1 MNAKN
6 KNIIALSGMLV
17 VGLLLG
23 WLIFGGSSSEAAHE
37 HVVEEGAETVW
48 TCSMH
53 PQIRA
58 QEPGKCPICGMDLI
72 PLESNIS
79 EANMEAVQMTD
90 YAIKLANIQ
99 TARVGENSAGKELRL
114 NGKIAVD
121 ERAVY
126 TQATHIPGRIE
137 QLLVNFTGEEVKRGQ
152 PLAVIYSP
160 QLVTAQEELLQA
172 YAIRASQPELF
183 EAAKQKLRSWK
194 IGENQIDRIL
204 EEGRARDRFTV
215 TADVSGVVTEKLVEL
230 GDYVERGMPLYEIA
244 DLSKMWVLFDL
255 YEKDMSWVEV
265 GDTVKFTV
273 ASLPGETFTGT
284 IDFIDPLIDRKTRVA
299 TARIS
304 VTNPEGILKPEMFVS
319 GVVTNEAPSVS
330 GELSVPKS
338 AVLWTGERSV
348 VYVKEGTEQNP
359 AFVAR
364 EVVLGPSLGN
374 AYILKEGLSA
384 GEEIVVNG
392 AFTVDAAAQLAG
404 KPSMMDPPG
413 LEPAVPGMDM
423 VAGEAQIN
431 TAAYVEADVVDFSN
445 KIPAEFDQNLDR
457 LLEIYLEMKKAYVAA
472 DEAEIRQTLRRFVS
486 LLDKMEGEN
495 LGPEAKSFWTEKRSF
510 LLDHATINLKA
521 ETLEEKRENFVFIS
535 HLMIKVTEAFGADRE
550 LFVQF
555 CPMANNDRGAFW
567 ISEVRNVINPYMG
580 EGMRTCG
587 EMKEVLEKR

>member
-6 KNIIALSGMLV
+6 KNILV
-17 VGLLLG
+17 LVGTLVAGLLLG

-37 HVVEEGAETVW
+37 HAAEEGVETIW

-72 PLESNIS
+72 PLGNNIS
-79 EANMEAVQMTD
+79 EENMEAVQMTD

-99 TARVGENSAGKELRL
+99 TAEVGENSAGRELSL
-114 NGKIAVD
+114 NGTVAVD

-137 QLLVNFTGEEVKRGQ
+137 QLLVNFTGEKVTRGQ

-172 YAIRASQPELF
+172 YAIRESQPELF

-194 IGENQIDRIL
+194 IGENQINRIL
-204 EEGRARDRFTV
+204 ESGGASDRFTV
-215 TADVSGVVTEKLVEL
+215 TADVAGVVTEKLVEL

-255 YEKDMSWVEV
+255 YEKNMGWVEV
-265 GDTVKFTV
+265 GDTIQYKV
-273 ASLPGETFTGT
+273 ASIPGETFTGT

-304 VTNPEGILKPEMFVS
+304 VQNPEGVLKPEMFVS
-319 GVVTNEAPSVS
+319 GVVTNEAPAAS
-330 GELSVPKS
+330 GQLSVPKS

-348 VYVKEGTEQNP
+348 VYVKEGTEGNP

-364 EVVLGPSLGN
+364 EVILGPSLGN
-374 AYILKEGLSA
+374 AFVLKEGLSP

-404 KPSMMDPPG
+404 KPSMMNPPTSQSAMG
-413 LEPAVPGMDM
+413 GMDM
-423 VAGEAQIN
+423 SGEEVQVE
-431 TAAYVEADVVDFSN
+431 TAAYVEADVVDFSS
-445 KIPAEFDQNLDR
+445 KIPAEFDRDMSR
-457 LLEIYLEMKKAYVAA
+457 LVNVYLEMKEAYVTTEENNIK
-472 DEAEIRQTLRRFVS
+472 EAVEKFVS
-486 LLDKMEGEN
+486 LLDEMEGAN
-495 LGPEAKSFWTEKRSF
+495 LSPEAKSFWLEKREFF
-510 LLDHATINLKA
+510 LRHARINLEA

-535 HLMIKVTEAFGADRE
+535 HVMIKVVEAFGAE
-550 LFVQF
+550 KQLFVDY
-555 CPMANNDRGAFW
+555 CPMAEAFW
-567 ISEVRNVINPYMG
+567 LSEVEPIRNPYMP
-580 EGMRTCG
+580 EMLQCG
-587 EMKEVLEKR
+587 EVVKTINK